1 MMVMTVWK
9 NPCLQCGCGVSVY
22 WPNCPCLCHKGDKT
36 NVIQWNNTEEQTPAP
51 VNGNSPPSESPAK
64 EKP

>member
-1 MMVMTVWK
+1 MMTVWK

-36 NVIQWNNTEEQTPAP
+36 NVIQWNNTDEPAP
-51 VNGNSPPSESPAK
+51 PLTIPQPEKK